1 MLQLRIGFPTGRY
14 LAAGAADPRLPEW
27 PPHPSRVYSALVA
40 AAYAG
45 GAQPS
50 DDERRA
56 LRFLEAAPAPA
67 LDFPDADTRPA
78 PDAYVPVNDEDSRL
92 GTKSLGVL
100 HPNRQQRQFPAAY
113 LLDEPTV
120 RLGWPVTID
129 PTLLQA
135 LDAMAS
141 RVTHI
146 GTSHSFATARFETVE
161 ASFRA
166 RLTPR
171 QDGET
176 FLRVPVAGRLDEL
189 DALVARRAAVL
200 RRPQPL
206 CEVLTAYGPSAAP
219 ARGVVDSAYDWVVLR
234 LADAAW
240 GTDTAHTLARAARR
254 AVLSLLGEHAPAAVH
269 GHDLTVPHL
278 AWLPLGDV
286 GHPHARGSI
295 RGLGIALPKTMPAQ
309 ERAVALAGL
318 ARLQSLRLP
327 DGQVARLTPSIDA
340 PETPLVLRSST
351 WRRAATHWSTV
362 TPVLLDRP
370 PKRADTA
377 RAASAL
383 VESIVL
389 AGFPP
394 PIRVHLSPT
403 SDFEGAPS
411 VTDVPSRLP
420 KHHARVVFAEPVVGP
435 VIAGRWKN
443 FGVGLFRPT
452 PTELRG

>member
-1 MLQLRIGFPTGRY
+1 MRPIPVCPSGLRILPGCTRRWWRRPTP
-14 LAAGAADPRLPEW
+14 AGPE
-27 PPHPSRVYSALVA
+27 
-40 AAYAG
+40 
-45 GAQPS
+45 PS

-219 ARGVVDSAYDWVVLR
+219 ARSVVDSAYDWVVLR

-295 RGLGIALPKTMPAQ
+295 RGLGIALPKAMPAQ
-309 ERAVALAGL
+309 EWAVALAGL

-351 WRRAATHWSTV
+351 WLRAATHWSTV

-377 RAASAL
+377 RAAARSW
-383 VESIVL
+383 SQCVL
-389 AGFPP
+389 AGFP
-394 PIRVHLSPT
+394 RRSAVHLSPT
-403 SDFEGAPS
+403 QRFRRRPLGHRRAEPAAE
-411 VTDVPSRLP
+411 
-420 KHHARVVFAEPVVGP
+420 HHARSSSPSP
-435 VIAGRWKN
+435 SPGR
-443 FGVGLFRPT
+443 
-452 PTELRG
+452 